1 VTRTIALDVH
11 DVRTAS
17 VVLLGAAVAVPFLPE
32 HDAVGCPLRA
42 VTGIPCPL
50 CGMTTSV
57 TNTVRLDL
65 VDALAASPAGVAAVV
80 AAVAILTL
88 RPRRLAVP
96 AVIVPLVLVAM
107 WVWQLVRFSVI

>member
-1 VTRTIALDVH
+1 VTRTIALDVR

-17 VVLLGAAVAVPFLPE
+17 AVLLCAAVAVPFLPE
-32 HDAVGCPLRA
+32 HDAVVCPLRA

-65 VDALAASPAGVAAVV
+65 VDAIAASPAGVAAVV
-80 AAVAILTL
+80 AAVAILAL

-107 WVWQLVRFSVI
+107 WVWQLARFSVI